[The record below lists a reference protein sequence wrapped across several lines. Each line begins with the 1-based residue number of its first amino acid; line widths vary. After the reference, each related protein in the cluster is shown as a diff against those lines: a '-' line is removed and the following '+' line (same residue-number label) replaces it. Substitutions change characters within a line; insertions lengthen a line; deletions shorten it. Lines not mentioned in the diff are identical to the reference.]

1 MRVTNS
7 MVLRSTLRDL
17 NGSLARLQNTQADL
31 STGRTIRKV
40 SDDPGRASSAM
51 ATRQQIRRAEQQ
63 ARTLADA
70 QSWLYAADTALVAG
84 LDMMTR
90 LKQLAV
96 LAGNQGIANESS
108 REAIA
113 TEIRG
118 IRDELL
124 SLANTRYGDRTIFSG
139 NQPGPAFDAT
149 GTYVGDSGAV
159 VRDIA
164 PNTSVTVNMTGDQ
177 VFGDVFQV
185 LDQLAAAIAA
195 GDTDGIAAQHAALD
209 GAATRLGAAAAEIGA
224 RATRVDTVKVRADA
238 ELTNLR
244 SLLSELED
252 TDIAEALV
260 RVKAE
265 ENAYTASLMAASRV
279 IPPSLLDYLR

>member
-1 MRVTNS
+1 VRVTNS

-17 NGSLARLQNTQADL
+17 NGSLARLQDTQADL
-31 STGRTIRKV
+31 STGKTVRKV

-51 ATRQQIRRAEQQ
+51 ATRQQIRRSEQQ
-63 ARTLADA
+63 ARSLADA
-70 QSWLYAADTALVAG
+70 QSWLYAADTALVSG

-96 LAGNQGIANESS
+96 LAGNQGVATPGS

-113 TEIRG
+113 TEING

-124 SLANTRYGDRTIFSG
+124 SLANTRHGDRTIFSG
-139 NQPGPAFDAT
+139 TQPGPAFDDT
-149 GTYVGDSGAV
+149 GTYVGDAGAV

-164 PNTSVTVNMTGDQ
+164 PATSVTVNMTGDQ
-177 VFGDVFQV
+177 VFGDVFEI
-185 LDQLAAAIAA
+185 LDQLAAAIVA
-195 GDTDGIAAQHAALD
+195 GDSAGISAQHAALD

-224 RATRVDTVKVRADA
+224 RASRVDNVKIRAEA
-238 ELTNLR
+238 EQAGLR
-244 SLLSELED
+244 ERLSELED

-260 RVKAE
+260 RVKAQ